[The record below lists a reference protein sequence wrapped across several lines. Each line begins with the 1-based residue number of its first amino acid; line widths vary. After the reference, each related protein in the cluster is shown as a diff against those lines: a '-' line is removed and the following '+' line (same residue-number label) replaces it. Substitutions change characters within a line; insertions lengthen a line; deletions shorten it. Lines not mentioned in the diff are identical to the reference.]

1 MEVFLMAARKPRK
14 SLTEKKEIKR
24 LTELLEEV
32 ADNKKS
38 LVEGL
43 IERAAFMRAKLEEL
57 EIDLNEHGFT
67 EFFSQ
72 SESQEPYERV
82 RPQATQYHTLNKNYQ
97 SIMKQLTDLLPKGP
111 PREGDDGF
119 DTFVNDRD

>member
-1 MEVFLMAARKPRK
+1 MATRRPRK
-14 SLTEKKEIKR
+14 STTEKKEIKR
-24 LTELLEEV
+24 LTELLTGV
-32 ADNKKS
+32 DDTKKM

-67 EFFSQ
+67 ELFSQ
-72 SESQEPYERV
+72 SESQDPYERV

-97 SIMKQLTDLLPKGP
+97 SIMKQLTDLLPKGTP
-111 PREGDDGF
+111 KEGDDGF
-119 DTFVNDRD
+119 ETFVNGRD

>member
-1 MEVFLMAARKPRK
+1 MAARKPRK

-32 ADNKKS
+32 VDNKKS

-67 EFFSQ
+67 ELFSQ
-72 SESQEPYERV
+72 SESQDPYERV
-82 RPQATQYHTLNKNYQ
+82 RPQANQYHTLNKNYQ

-119 DTFVNDRD
+119 DAFVNNRD